1 MSHLQCRMYCHVDSS
16 GSGTEIVYAPGS
28 NYRWRVRARSS
39 SHGSHKERRNY
50 LRCHKSELRSESFQ
64 VPLMVLGL
72 FPGNKGIR
80 SGLPSRAHRKN
91 ESEKMKA
98 TMKFSV
104 VLLALLLAGMAM
116 VPCVS
121 AADSFGETS
130 SSQVE
135 LINQLMHQKITIGQY
150 YEKVSPDVLK
160 NMPET
165 LKDRLYKTEM
175 EWPKALNAEYPAS
188 TGQKSADKMSATVD
202 IMALSESG
210 YGAVGRTVSFM
221 SRTFTSPSGTLFPY
235 MHDNSKLLK
244 WNYNTNQWDYV
255 TSRDHS
261 SYVASY
267 NAASGIT
274 IVQPGTY
281 TVFGQHD
288 GLFPLLEPYVQ
299 YTQSP
304 IFYVS

>member
-1 MSHLQCRMYCHVDSS
+1 
-16 GSGTEIVYAPGS
+16 
-28 NYRWRVRARSS
+28 
-39 SHGSHKERRNY
+39 
-50 LRCHKSELRSESFQ
+50 
-64 VPLMVLGL
+64 
-72 FPGNKGIR
+72 
-80 SGLPSRAHRKN
+80 
-91 ESEKMKA
+91 
-98 TMKFSV
+98 
-104 VLLALLLAGMAM
+104 
-116 VPCVS
+116 
-121 AADSFGETS
+121 
-130 SSQVE
+130 
-135 LINQLMHQKITIGQY
+135 MHQKITIGQY

-255 TSRDHS
+255 TQE
-261 SYVASY
+261 
-267 NAASGIT
+267 IT
-274 IVQPGTY
+274 PHTWLHTMRHQG
-281 TVFGQHD
+281 
-288 GLFPLLEPYVQ
+288 
-299 YTQSP
+299 
-304 IFYVS
+304 